1 MPATIR
7 STTPSVRHRPTL
19 PLRDAMIR
27 DYLVAAALQQTELVC
42 YYLEVEKLHPDTTRN
57 GKPTAVC
64 YAALK
69 GDPRLVA
76 YLLDKGAD
84 PNLADALGMTSLHYA
99 ALGGCEHCVAALID
113 RGADIHA
120 RNYRGHTPL
129 ALTENQPRLALCG
142 ELLARR
148 FH

>member
-7 STTPSVRHRPTL
+7 PDTIPTPHRPTPSL
-19 PLRDAMIR
+19 GDHLIR
-27 DYLVAAALQQTELVC
+27 DFLVAVALQQIELVC

-69 GDPRLVA
+69 GNPRLVA

-84 PNLADALGMTSLHYA
+84 PNRADALGMTSLHYA
-99 ALGGCEHCVAALID
+99 ALGGCEICVATLID

-120 RNYRGHTPL
+120 RNYKGHTPL
-129 ALTENQPRLALCG
+129 ALTENQPRLAPCG